1 MRDPALASAR
11 LLKARL
17 LFATADYEQALAL
30 LQALSEEYP
39 EAPEPY
45 NNLAVIYAAQQQID
59 KAQQQLAKAL
69 QTHAGYQTAYNNFT
83 VIFDYL
89 ANYSPGINAS
99 GKDYQAWSENA
110 RVA

>member
-39 EAPEPY
+39 EAPE
-45 NNLAVIYAAQQQID
+45 
-59 KAQQQLAKAL
+59 
-69 QTHAGYQTAYNNFT
+69 
-83 VIFDYL
+83 
-89 ANYSPGINAS
+89 S
-99 GKDYQAWSENA
+99 
-110 RVA
+110 